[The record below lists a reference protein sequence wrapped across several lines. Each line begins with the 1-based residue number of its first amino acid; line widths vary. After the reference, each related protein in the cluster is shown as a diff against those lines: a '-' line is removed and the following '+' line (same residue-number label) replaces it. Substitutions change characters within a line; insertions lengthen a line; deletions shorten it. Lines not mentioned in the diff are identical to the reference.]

1 MRASFPKSSPSCRIT
16 ITAPCFPRCTSIW
29 ITTIVSQ
36 WSWSRGRL
44 AWCRSCLTLVSRSRA
59 SSTAASPL
67 RRLATTCPE
76 SVFAFSA
83 GQAILS
89 GNSCGGRMSP
99 PFSASGPAGKPC
111 CNQDWPHGNMIPECP
126 LLERRRRVIPS
137 SETHFNACYKPAIGS
152 SVFSVMK
159 RAFPAQQGNRCHD
172 RGKRGKKNNDNDDL
186 HNRRADGGCHKRR
199 PPPQPQP
206 RLIPWLT
213 RRIWPYPSPLGRQS
227 ASGSVSRESA
237 TPRSPRRSREAE
249 G

>member
-1 MRASFPKSSPSCRIT
+1 
-16 ITAPCFPRCTSIW
+16 
-29 ITTIVSQ
+29 
-36 WSWSRGRL
+36 
-44 AWCRSCLTLVSRSRA
+44 
-59 SSTAASPL
+59 
-67 RRLATTCPE
+67 
-76 SVFAFSA
+76 
-83 GQAILS
+83 
-89 GNSCGGRMSP
+89 MSP

-111 CNQDWPHGNMIPECP
+111 CNQDWLPHGHMIPECP

>member
-1 MRASFPKSSPSCRIT
+1 
-16 ITAPCFPRCTSIW
+16 
-29 ITTIVSQ
+29 
-36 WSWSRGRL
+36 
-44 AWCRSCLTLVSRSRA
+44 
-59 SSTAASPL
+59 
-67 RRLATTCPE
+67 
-76 SVFAFSA
+76 
-83 GQAILS
+83 
-89 GNSCGGRMSP
+89 
-99 PFSASGPAGKPC
+99 
-111 CNQDWPHGNMIPECP
+111 MIRECP

-152 SVFSVMK
+152 SVFSVMR

-237 TPRSPRRSREAE
+237 TPRSRRLTGRPRWRGEAKSARQ
-249 G
+249 GRGGPAQQRTRPNPIAAARTQQATPPRGGSKTAQVVATPGPGPIYSGIVDQPAFGRLRH